1 MVVFSLFFPYVSVST
16 RKDLLAVN
24 WEEYYEYQITFNGI
38 ISNYFKQQ
46 VEPRALKGQIS
57 Q

>member
-1 MVVFSLFFPYVSVST
+1 MVVFSFFPYVSVST

-38 ISNYFKQQ
+38 ISNCFKQQ